1 MIRSLNSGVTGI
13 QQFQERLDVI
23 ANNISNVNT
32 TAFKSARVN
41 FADSFSQT
49 LRTSAAGGASSSG
62 QAALQVGTGV
72 NTAAIQNLFGQGAIS
87 RTGNATDLAISGQGF
102 FTVRDVIS
110 GSTFATRAGE
120 MHTDANGYFVTD
132 KGMRL
137 QGYSNAGLSA
147 LGDIKI
153 DTTGAP
159 ATASPTAT
167 VASYAIDQTG
177 KVNVRLS
184 DGTEFVRAQVLLQ
197 NFTDPQVLTKEGDN
211 LFSGLASAGPLTT
224 PGSPGAAGL
233 GKLESGALELS
244 NVDLANEFSTLIT
257 TQRAFQA
264 NTRIITTSDEVLQ
277 ELVNLKR

>member
-72 NTAAIQNLFGQGAIS
+72 NTSGIQNLFGQGAIS
-87 RTGNATDLAISGQGF
+87 RTGNSTDLAISGQGF

-137 QGYSNAGLSA
+137 QGYSNAGLST

-167 VASYAIDQTG
+167 VASYAIDRTG

-211 LFSGLASAGPLTT
+211 LFSGLASAGPLVT

-233 GKLESGALELS
+233 GTLESGALELS

>member
-23 ANNISNVNT
+23 ANNIANVNT

-49 LRTSAAGGASSSG
+49 LRTSAAGGASASG

-72 NTAAIQNLFGQGAIS
+72 NTAAIQNLFGQGDIS

-120 MHTDANGYFVTD
+120 FHTDSNGYIVTD
-132 KGMRL
+132 KGMRA
-137 QGYSNAGLSA
+137 QGYANVGLTTQ
-147 LGDIKI
+147 GDLKI
-153 DTTGAP
+153 DATGAP
-159 ATASPTAT
+159 STAAVGAT

-177 KVNVRLS
+177 KINVRLS
-184 DGTEFVRAQVLLQ
+184 DGSEFVRGQLLLQ
-197 NFTDPQVLTKEGDN
+197 NFSDPQVLTKEGDN
-211 LFSGLASAGPLTT
+211 LYSGMSSAGPLPT
-224 PGSPGAAGL
+224 PLSPGTSGL
-233 GKLESGALELS
+233 GKLEAGALELS
-244 NVDLANEFSTLIT
+244 NVDLANEFATLIT